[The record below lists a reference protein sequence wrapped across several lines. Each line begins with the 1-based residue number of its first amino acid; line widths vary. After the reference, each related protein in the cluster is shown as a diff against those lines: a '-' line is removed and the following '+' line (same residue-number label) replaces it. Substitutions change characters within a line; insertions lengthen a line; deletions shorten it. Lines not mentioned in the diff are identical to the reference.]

1 MKITGGILKVK
12 MPVSGGKTGDGDG
25 WSEKVDQIRIY
36 SGAGYETVNQV
47 SAGQICAV
55 TGLDRTFAGEGLGGE
70 KASEKMTLEPVL
82 TYEICLPK
90 GCNVHEMFL
99 KLKQLEEE
107 EPQLQICLL
116 YTSYAI

>member
-1 MKITGGILKVK
+1 MNIRWRRVGGAFGARVYKISRDDQGNRLTHMKITGGILKVK

-70 KASEKMTLEPVL
+70 KGLGKNDIRAGADL
-82 TYEICLPK
+82 
-90 GCNVHEMFL
+90 
-99 KLKQLEEE
+99 
-107 EPQLQICLL
+107 
-116 YTSYAI
+116 